1 MKIKDNFT
9 FRTVRKKILMVS
21 KLAGILLIL
30 SYILSTKLE
39 IDPDISLALWFAF
52 VIALVLVVDF
62 LMGHF
67 ISKPISKLN
76 QTARKMAKLDFSAP
90 CAITTNDEFGELTVS
105 LNTMADNLQQALARL
120 EAANTRLEKDVE
132 QERRR
137 LAERKEL
144 VDQLSH
150 EMKTPLGVIR
160 AYAEGLQD
168 ETDEAKKQK
177 YSEII
182 ITETER
188 MSGLIT
194 TLLDL
199 SALETGATQ
208 LVPERFDFVEFLETV
223 AGRLLIDVPDANFE
237 LHYELPE
244 HKVYVHTDKTRME
257 QVLDNLIVNAKKNV
271 QPGGT
276 LKLSLLEQPGVL
288 QFSIYNQ
295 GPTIPQENLSKIWTK
310 FYRDSNSKYSGSGLG
325 LAIVAQVLSMQEL
338 DFGVKNCSDGVE
350 FYFSIPS
357 VS

>member
-1 MKIKDNFT
+1 
-9 FRTVRKKILMVS
+9 MVS

-30 SYILSTKLE
+30 SYILSTELE
-39 IDPDISLALWFAF
+39 IEPDISLALWSVF

-132 QERRR
+132 QERRL

-144 VDQLSH
+144 ADQLSH

-199 SALETGATQ
+199 SALETGAT
-208 LVPERFDFVEFLETV
+208 
-223 AGRLLIDVPDANFE
+223 RLDR
-237 LHYELPE
+237 
-244 HKVYVHTDKTRME
+244 KS
-257 QVLDNLIVNAKKNV
+257 IV
-271 QPGGT
+271 
-276 LKLSLLEQPGVL
+276 
-288 QFSIYNQ
+288 
-295 GPTIPQENLSKIWTK
+295 
-310 FYRDSNSKYSGSGLG
+310 
-325 LAIVAQVLSMQEL
+325 
-338 DFGVKNCSDGVE
+338 
-350 FYFSIPS
+350 
-357 VS
+357 

>member
-30 SYILSTKLE
+30 SYILSTELE
-39 IDPDISLALWFAF
+39 IEPDISLALWSVF

-90 CAITTNDEFGELTVS
+90 CAITTNDEFGELAVS

-132 QERRR
+132 QERRL

-144 VDQLSH
+144 ADQLSH

-168 ETDEAKKQK
+168 ETDEAEKQK

-199 SALETGATQ
+199 SALETGAAQ
-208 LVPERFDFVEFLETV
+208 LTPERFDFVEFLETV
-223 AGRLLIDVPDANFE
+223 AGRLLIDVPDANFT
-237 LHYELPE
+237 LQYELPK
-244 HKVYVHTDKTRME
+244 HKVYVDMDKARME

-271 QPGGT
+271 QPGGV
-276 LKLSLLEQPGVL
+276 LKLSLREQQGAL
-288 QFSIYNQ
+288 HFSIYNQ
-295 GPTIPQENLSKIWTK
+295 GPQIPQENLPKLWTK

-325 LAIVAQVLSMQEL
+325 LAIVAQILSMQEL
-338 DFGVKNCSDGVE
+338 DFGVKNCSDGVK

>member
-90 CAITTNDEFGELTVS
+90 CAIMTNDEFGELAVS

-132 QERRR
+132 QERRL

>member
-1 MKIKDNFT
+1 MKIQDNFT

-90 CAITTNDEFGELTVS
+90 CAITTNDEFGELAVS

-132 QERRR
+132 QERRL

>member
-90 CAITTNDEFGELTVS
+90 CAIMTNDEFGELAVS

-120 EAANTRLEKDVE
+120 EAANTQLEKDVE
-132 QERRR
+132 QERR
-137 LAERKEL
+137 LLSERKEL

-338 DFGVKNCSDGVE
+338 DFGVKNCSGGVE

>member
-1 MKIKDNFT
+1 MKIQDNFT

-39 IDPDISLALWFAF
+39 IEPDISLALWFAF

-132 QERRR
+132 QERRL

-144 VDQLSH
+144 ADQLSH

-325 LAIVAQVLSMQEL
+325 LAIVAQILSMQEL

>member
-1 MKIKDNFT
+1 MKIQDNFT

-30 SYILSTKLE
+30 SYILSTRLE
-39 IDPDISLALWFAF
+39 IAPDISLALWFAF

-132 QERRR
+132 QERRL

-144 VDQLSH
+144 ADQLSH

-168 ETDEAKKQK
+168 ETDETKKQK

-199 SALETGATQ
+199 SALETGAT
-208 LVPERFDFVEFLETV
+208 LLTPERFDFVEFLETV
-223 AGRLLIDVPDANFE
+223 AGRLLIDIPDANFI
-237 LHYELPE
+237 LQYELPE
-244 HKVYVHTDKTRME
+244 HKVYVDTDRARME
-257 QVLDNLIVNAKKNV
+257 QVLDNLIINAKKNV
-271 QPGGT
+271 QPGGA
-276 LKLSLLEQPGVL
+276 LKLSLREQQGAL
-288 QFSIYNQ
+288 HFSIYNEGSQ
-295 GPTIPQENLSKIWTK
+295 IPQENLPKLWTK
-310 FYRDSNSKYSGSGLG
+310 FYRDSDSKYSGSGLG
-325 LAIVAQVLSMQEL
+325 LAIVAQILSMQEL
-338 DFGVKNCSDGVE
+338 DFGVKNCSDGVA

>member
-132 QERRR
+132 QERRL

-257 QVLDNLIVNAKKNV
+257 QVLDNLIVNAKTNV

-276 LKLSLLEQPGVL
+276 LTLSLLEQPGVL

>member
-1 MKIKDNFT
+1 MKIQDNFT

-90 CAITTNDEFGELTVS
+90 CAITTNDEFGELAVS

-132 QERRR
+132 QERRL

-144 VDQLSH
+144 ADQLSH

-168 ETDEAKKQK
+168 ETYEAKKQK

-325 LAIVAQVLSMQEL
+325 LAIVAQILSMQEL
-338 DFGVKNCSDGVE
+338 DFGVKNCSDGVK